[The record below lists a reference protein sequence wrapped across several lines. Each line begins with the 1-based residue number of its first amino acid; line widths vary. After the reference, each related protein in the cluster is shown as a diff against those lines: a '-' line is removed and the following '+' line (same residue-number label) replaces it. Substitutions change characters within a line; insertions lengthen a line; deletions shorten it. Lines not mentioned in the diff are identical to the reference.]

1 MALKGGWCL
10 LSFYTPERGVT
21 PPMKTPITKQAIREH
36 WNYSWWKYALLIILA
51 LVGWNLI
58 YTVTAYR
65 PPADKRVDMY
75 VLGVGDEEKL
85 DGYMEQMNCVFM
97 AYDETYTTM
106 QLMVY
111 LAAGEGDLYMLNKEM
126 FQSYASQGAFLPLE
140 EIPGLVDRLA
150 ESGVKLDKGW
160 RTNSESGEKHLY
172 GIPMAS
178 FPGLAEYLYTYEE
191 SYLSIAALNGN
202 DENCVKFLNIFLQ
215 DMLTAPEVD
224 GEVPAE

>member
-1 MALKGGWCL
+1 
-10 LSFYTPERGVT
+10 
-21 PPMKTPITKQAIREH
+21 MKTPITKQTIREH
-36 WNYSWWKYALLIILA
+36 WNYSWWKYALLVILA
-51 LVGWNLI
+51 LVGWNLVF
-58 YTVTAYR
+58 TMTAYR
-65 PPADKRVDMY
+65 PPEEKKVAMY

-85 DGYMEQMNCVFM
+85 DAYMEQVRLSAMEDMEQMNCVFM

-140 EIPGLVDRLA
+140 EIPGLVDRLT

-172 GIPMAS
+172 GIPMAQ
-178 FPGLAEYLYTYEE
+178 FPGLAEYVYTYEE
-191 SYLSIAALNGN
+191 CYLSIAVLNGN
-202 DENCVKFLNIFLQ
+202 DENCLKFLDILLT
-215 DMLTAPEVD
+215 DMLTAPETPD
-224 GEVPAE
+224 GSAQP